1 MKQILDFGIYTIDFQ
16 GRNDA
21 EFIGTH
27 PALLIQSIHNK
38 EIYYAIPLTSYSP
51 ERWDK
56 YRKQMCCR
64 IVSINSIARIDKMVM
79 IHRDDFEQRWISDN
93 KFLIPNSQEIKSV
106 YDRIIEYITL
116 SCNKSYHGYE
126 KFYNEYNKIIDIYK
140 KLLNNES
147 DVLDYFEV
155 HEEQDYFVLSSNLD
169 LYAQIT
175 FEDVKN
181 IARTM
186 ISEYGIKT
194 KYDKDSD
201 KLNITV
207 YKNNNKVSKKLLT
220 NLKMYANLNSVE
232 AHK

>member
-1 MKQILDFGIYTIDFQ
+1 M
-16 GRNDA
+16 
-21 EFIGTH
+21 
-27 PALLIQSIHNK
+27 
-38 EIYYAIPLTSYSP
+38 
-51 ERWDK
+51 
-56 YRKQMCCR
+56 
-64 IVSINSIARIDKMVM
+64 
-79 IHRDDFEQRWISDN
+79 
-93 KFLIPNSQEIKSV
+93 
-106 YDRIIEYITL
+106 
-116 SCNKSYHGYE
+116 
-126 KFYNEYNKIIDIYK
+126 
-140 KLLNNES
+140 
-147 DVLDYFEV
+147 
-155 HEEQDYFVLSSNLD
+155 
-169 LYAQIT
+169 YAQIT